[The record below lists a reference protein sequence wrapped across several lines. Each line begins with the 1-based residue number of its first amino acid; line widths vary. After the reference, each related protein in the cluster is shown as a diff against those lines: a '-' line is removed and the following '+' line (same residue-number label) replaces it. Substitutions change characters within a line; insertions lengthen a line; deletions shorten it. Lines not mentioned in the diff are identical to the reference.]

1 MHKKIIS
8 RYFLWI
14 FCSILAFLQILGK
27 QHSFMDLSF
36 KGFSASILSNIF
48 IIFISLL
55 FGYEYGNKKIKP
67 AKVFKYWLLAVITL
81 LVVYLCYWIRYP
93 NNIIIWQLL
102 NIFFPVL
109 TGSSPVLTGLLCFI
123 LVQPYLLDLQK
134 RITKSQHALLLI
146 GITLLGF
153 AISAG
158 KFSLNESIYGLYLMI
173 FFAWGMLLKQV
184 HVSNKIRIS
193 LLVLA
198 IISLITMLVGVYGFY
213 AIYWYQRL
221 SQGKLI
227 NWNYQFLSN
236 ITSPLLFLVAIT
248 LFLILKKSVKTFRS
262 SDFLFFIPV
271 IIFIQ
276 TKDEDF
282 YLIKSILPSHS
293 NYIISMVILLVLD
306 LLITFIYQRLILNL
320 KSVNEIINNDSNLL
334 DLLEL
339 LSIKLLKWIKNNT
352 VAILTFIWFLILS
365 FGSYLI
371 VSDKLKISLLNNIN
385 RNAVTFLLA
394 RKSGTMVLTAI
405 FLSAAFIL
413 IYIIFTRYWS
423 SIILVSLLTI
433 FWSIANRV
441 KLSMRG
447 DAIFP
452 DDLNEV
458 INVKTLI
465 PMIGQK
471 LILVSGIVILFVIVV
486 DVFLEIKYSIKLT
499 ISWKK
504 KVILS
509 FLSILVLVTPLGF
522 NHKGNAIYY
531 ISRSFGNKP
540 SFNNS
545 KQDLQLHG
553 PVLAFLDYIDQVH
566 VMNEPKGYSK
576 DSIDQINAKYQKVA
590 QEINRQRKNEL
601 SKQTIVFNLSES
613 FVDPYTFP
621 EMQFKPGFVNPIKYI
636 QSLKHT
642 STYGTMLSDGYG
654 GGTGDMEWASLTGLS
669 MGIFKTPVI
678 PFVQIVPKH
687 RFYPTIGMD
696 FKYSSAIHP
705 FNGTYYSRIE
715 DYQRFKFNKFI
726 YDGSKY
732 PVIDQH
738 KIDKSPYNSDFTAYS
753 NGIKQIKDYHQG
765 QFMNIISIQNHM
777 PYNNWYSKN
786 NYGNFFN
793 SRLLDE
799 ADKQQM
805 ATYIKG
811 LNYTDKAVKK
821 FISQIDK
828 IKKPITFVFY
838 GDHYPKI
845 IAQNY
850 VAKYPIKMHSTRY
863 FIYANKYAREHGVKS
878 KLTNRTSFVSAS
890 NFIAM
895 TLAQTN
901 SKVTPYQALL
911 TKIWQELPTIT
922 VNYNGKK
929 NPELIN
935 QSGHKISSQKLDKR
949 QRSLLNDY
957 KLIQYDMTDGSAYS
971 LKVKGFYK

>member
-1 MHKKIIS
+1 MRKVIPK
-8 RYFLWI
+8 YLLWMLVSI
-14 FCSILAFLQILGK
+14 FAFLQILGG
-27 QHSFMDLSF
+27 QSNFMVLSF
-36 KGFSASILSNIF
+36 KGLSASILNNVF
-48 IIFISLL
+48 IILISLIL
-55 FGYEYGNKKIKP
+55 GYKYSGKKIKP
-67 AKVFKYWLLAVITL
+67 VNVFIYWILAVITL
-81 LVVYLCYWIRYP
+81 MIVCLAYWIRYP
-93 NNIIIWQLL
+93 QNMNIWQLL
-102 NIFFPVL
+102 HIFFPVL
-109 TGSSPVLTGLLCFI
+109 TSSSAMLTGLLCCI
-123 LVQPYLLDLQK
+123 LVQPYLYDLQARLSEK
-134 RITKSQHALLLI
+134 QNTLLLI
-146 GITLLGF
+146 ALTLLGF
-153 AISAG
+153 TISVG
-158 KFSLNESIYGLYLMI
+158 KYPFDKSIYGLYLI
-173 FFAWGMLLKQV
+173 LFFAWGMFLAKTHTSRKL
-184 HVSNKIRIS
+184 RIS
-193 LLVLA
+193 LIVSTIILLLVMVL
-198 IISLITMLVGVYGFY
+198 GVYGFY

-221 SQGKLI
+221 ERGKI
-227 NWNYQFLSN
+227 VDWNYQLLSN
-236 ITSPLLFLVAIT
+236 MTSPLLFIVTIT
-248 LFLILKKSVKTFRS
+248 LFLVSEKAIKKLSVNE
-262 SDFLFFIPV
+262 LIIFIPV
-271 IIFIQ
+271 IIFVQAKNDTFFLVRSFLPDHLNVI
-276 TKDEDF
+276 F
-282 YLIKSILPSHS
+282 SI
-293 NYIISMVILLVLD
+293 VILLILD
-306 LLITFIYQRLILNL
+306 YGITFFYRRFILTFR
-320 KSVNEIINNDSNLL
+320 SVKKLLSDND
-334 DLLEL
+334 DLLEFLSRFCHQLFNWIQKNKVAL
-339 LSIKLLKWIKNNT
+339 LTL
-352 VAILTFIWFLILS
+352 IWLLILS
-365 FGSYLI
+365 FSSYLI
-371 VSDKLKISLLNNIN
+371 VSDHLKISVLNNISC
-385 RNAVTFLLA
+385 NAITFLLA
-394 RKSGTMVLTAI
+394 QESGTIVLTAI
-405 FLSAAFIL
+405 FLYVVFML
-413 IYIIFTRYWS
+413 VYLIFTRYWS

-486 DVFLEIKYSIKLT
+486 DVFLEIKYPIKLT

-522 NHKGNAIYY
+522 NHKGNTIYY

-621 EMQFKPGFVNPIKYI
+621 EMHFKPGFVNPIKYI

-654 GGTGDMEWASLTGLS
+654 GGTGDMEWESLTGLS
-669 MGIFKTPVI
+669 MGMFQAPII

-687 RFYPTIGMD
+687 DFYPTIGMN
-696 FKYSSAIHP
+696 FKYSSALHP

-715 DYQRFKFNKFI
+715 DYKKFKFNKFVYI
-726 YDGSKY
+726 GSKY
-732 PVIDQH
+732 PIIDQQ
-738 KIDKSPYNSDFTAYS
+738 KIDKAPYNSDFTAYS
-753 NGIKQIKDYHQG
+753 NGLKQIKDYPNG

-786 NYGNFFN
+786 NYIDTFD
-793 SRLLDE
+793 SKLLDQT
-799 ADKQQM
+799 DKQQM
-805 ATYIKG
+805 VTYIKG
-811 LNYTDKAVKK
+811 LSYTDQAVRQ
-821 FISQIDK
+821 FISK
-828 IKKPITFVFY
+828 INKINKPITFVFY

-850 VAKYPIKMHSTRY
+850 VSKYPVKMHSTRY
-863 FIYANKYAREHGVKS
+863 FIYANKYARKHGVKS
-878 KLTNRTSFVSAS
+878 KLTNKTTFVSAS

-901 SKVTPYQALL
+901 SKVSPYQALL
-911 TKIWQELPTIT
+911 TKIWRELPTIT
-922 VNYNGKK
+922 VNYKGKK
-929 NPELIN
+929 NPELID
-935 QSGHKISSQKLDKR
+935 QSGHKVSIKRLTKKQKN
-949 QRSLLNDY
+949 LLKDY
-957 KLIQYDMTDGSAYS
+957 KLIQYDMTDGNAYS